1 MNELDLNNLE
11 IHNVI
16 GTGADYEVRLAGPIG
31 DTPNMVMKRPNPHSI
46 LKNLHA
52 STETRT
58 HKMIQFHMI
67 LIQAQ
72 LYSYQIC
79 NKDFLHYA

>member
-46 LKNLHA
+46 LKN
-52 STETRT
+52 
-58 HKMIQFHMI
+58 
-67 LIQAQ
+67 
-72 LYSYQIC
+72 
-79 NKDFLHYA
+79 